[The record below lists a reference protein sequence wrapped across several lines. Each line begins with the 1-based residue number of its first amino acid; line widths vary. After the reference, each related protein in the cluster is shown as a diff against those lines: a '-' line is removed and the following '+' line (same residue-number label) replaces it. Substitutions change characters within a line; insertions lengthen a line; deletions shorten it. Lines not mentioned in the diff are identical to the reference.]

1 MQTVLSV
8 LGVKA
13 IELSNRQQTI
23 VEIVKRHGPI
33 TGEKIAEL
41 VSLTRATLRPDLSLL
56 TMAGFL
62 EARPRVGYF
71 YSGKQNTDLLGEA
84 VRHLPLRDYKSVPV
98 VVSDTVSVYD
108 AIVTMFMED
117 VGTLAVVRESL
128 LQGIVSRKDL
138 LKVAIGGGETRQIPV
153 NVAMT
158 RMPHVITV
166 AQDATLYE
174 AALLLVR
181 HQVDSLPVVIQQS
194 EGGLEVVGRVSKTT
208 IVRAFVELGSHHDV

>member
-1 MQTVLSV
+1 MKV
-8 LGVKA
+8 
-13 IELSNRQQTI
+13 IELSKRQQTI
-23 VEIVKRHGPI
+23 VEIVKLHGPI
-33 TGEKIAEL
+33 TGERIAEL
-41 VSLTRATLRPDLSLL
+41 VSLTRATLRPDLALL

-71 YSGKQNTDLLGEA
+71 YSGKQNTDLLSET

-98 VVSDTVSVYD
+98 VVSDSVSVYD

-117 VGTLAVVRESL
+117 VGTLAVVRNAL

-138 LKVAIGGGETRQIPV
+138 LKVAIGGGDVRQIPV

-166 AQDATLYE
+166 SQDSTLYE
-174 AALLLVR
+174 AALLLV
-181 HQVDSLPVVIQQS
+181 HHEVDSLPVVTERL
-194 EGGLEVVGRVSKTT
+194 EGGLEVIGRVSKTT